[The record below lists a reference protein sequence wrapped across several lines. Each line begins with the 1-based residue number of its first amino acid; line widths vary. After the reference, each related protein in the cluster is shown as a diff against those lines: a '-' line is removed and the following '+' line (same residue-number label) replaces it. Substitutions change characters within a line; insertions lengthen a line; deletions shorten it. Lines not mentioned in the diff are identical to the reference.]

1 MDYLQKAKE
10 ILSVCLLIPIEKI
23 PDSGT
28 LNDIQPLDSLSF
40 ESIVT
45 QIETTVGH
53 EVDVLDLIE
62 LRSVESLAKL
72 LEKEMS

>member
-1 MDYLQKAKE
+1 MNYLQKAKE